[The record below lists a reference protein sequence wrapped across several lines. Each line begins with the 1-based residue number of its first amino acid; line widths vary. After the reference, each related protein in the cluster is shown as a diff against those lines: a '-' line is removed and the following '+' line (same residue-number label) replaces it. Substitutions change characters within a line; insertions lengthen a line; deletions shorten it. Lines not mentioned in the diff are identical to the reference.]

1 MPHPMERSVNVRVQ
15 TTGEVTATAAMRDAL
30 LDIISVCDHVHD
42 TFDLA
47 IEEHGEKNATAMET
61 DVAGKGG
68 ARRRSEER
76 RPGMWGRA
84 TKLEGGI
91 RRNLSRRRRGSHSAR
106 RGRDSARMFER
117 VTSVAQKPRATPS
130 NALEPVQFEPR
141 RAPLRRTFP
150 SLQSKACLFR
160 RIDPPYVRGAR
171 DAVGDAAH
179 SPRHQINVPIHRSID
194 PSIHRPIDSSTHL
207 HRSIARVS
215 HITITA

>member
-1 MPHPMERSVNVRVQ
+1 
-15 TTGEVTATAAMRDAL
+15 
-30 LDIISVCDHVHD
+30 
-42 TFDLA
+42 
-47 IEEHGEKNATAMET
+47 
-61 DVAGKGG
+61 
-68 ARRRSEER
+68 
-76 RPGMWGRA
+76 MWGRA

-130 NALEPVQFEPR
+130 NALEPVPFEPR

-150 SLQSKACLFR
+150 ALQSKACLFR
-160 RIDPPYVRGAR
+160 RIDPPCVRGAR

-194 PSIHRPIDSSTHL
+194 PSIHLPIDSSI
-207 HRSIARVS
+207 HRARQPHHNHSVNM
-215 HITITA
+215 INDAAITAIPMNVQLVTYLSCGSYLSAVGRSSFSEMYTIIPPTIPNSAPYALSLMPAL

>member
-1 MPHPMERSVNVRVQ
+1 
-15 TTGEVTATAAMRDAL
+15 
-30 LDIISVCDHVHD
+30 
-42 TFDLA
+42 
-47 IEEHGEKNATAMET
+47 
-61 DVAGKGG
+61 
-68 ARRRSEER
+68 
-76 RPGMWGRA
+76 MWGRA

-130 NALEPVQFEPR
+130 NALEPVPFEPR
-141 RAPLRRTFP
+141 RAPLRRTIP
-150 SLQSKACLFR
+150 ALQSKACLFR

-194 PSIHRPIDSSTHL
+194 PSIHRPIDSSTH
-207 HRSIARVS
+207 RSIARVS
-215 HITITA
+215 HTVTSQSQREHDQRRGHHRHPDERAVGDVFVVRVVLERRGEELLQRDVHHHPVERFGTPRVRRTPKSCRHSIPYDLHESSCTRR